1 MILGKNV
8 FVSMQRKNG
17 QYVSKLSL
25 TSVQRN
31 SKIASPNLR
40 VSAHEKNFASI
51 PELK

>member
-1 MILGKNV
+1 MILEKNV

-31 SKIASPNLR
+31 LKIASPNLR